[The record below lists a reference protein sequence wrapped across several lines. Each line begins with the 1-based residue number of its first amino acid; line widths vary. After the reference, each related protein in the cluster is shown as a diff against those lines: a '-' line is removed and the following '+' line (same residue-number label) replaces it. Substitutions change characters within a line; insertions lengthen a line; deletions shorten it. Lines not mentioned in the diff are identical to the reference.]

1 MNIVGTIVG
10 MTLMASA
17 SPMVMNMAI
26 APAEASKRAQNFGI
40 AESAAVVY
48 AAQHEGTAT
57 SPVAAGDC
65 EPTLL
70 TVGAWQVTCSYPP
83 LADNAP
89 YTQSVTRGFRVLTQP
104 LGNSG
109 NTFAIDAPAS
119 FSIWQCPPSDPFGVE
134 GFNDQTGGWC
144 VPTPLTH
151 WGKQFP
157 IEPENWVYDLSP
169 WFTGSATGPQ
179 G

>member
-1 MNIVGTIVG
+1 M
-10 MTLMASA
+10 LMDMS
-17 SPMVMNMAI
+17 I
-26 APAEASKRAQNFGI
+26 APVIAQKRAQNFGI

-65 EPTLL
+65 KPELL
-70 TVGAWQVTCSYPP
+70 TVGAWQVTCSYGT
-83 LADNAP
+83 DN
-89 YTQSVTRGFRVLTQP
+89 YRQSVTRGFRVLTQP
-104 LGNSG
+104 ASNSG
-109 NTFAIDAPAS
+109 NSFAMDAPAS
-119 FSIWQCPPSDPFGVE
+119 FSIWQCPPADPFGVE

>member
-1 MNIVGTIVG
+1 MNLASTIVG
-10 MTLMASA
+10 VTIMGAA
-17 SPMVMNMAI
+17 APGVMQMSI
-26 APAEASKRAQNFGI
+26 APFEAQKRAQNFGI

-70 TVGAWQVTCSYPP
+70 TVGAWQVTCSYGT
-83 LADNAP
+83 DN
-89 YTQSVTRGFRVLTQP
+89 YRQSVTRGFRVLTQP
-104 LGNSG
+104 SGNSG
-109 NTFAIDAPAS
+109 NSFAMDAPAS
-119 FSIWQCPPSDPFGVE
+119 FSIWQCPPADPFGVE

>member
-1 MNIVGTIVG
+1 MGAAAPG
-10 MTLMASA
+10 
-17 SPMVMNMAI
+17 VMQMSI
-26 APAEASKRAQNFGI
+26 APLEAQKRAQNFGI

-57 SPVAAGDC
+57 SPVAAGDG

-70 TVGAWQVTCSYPP
+70 TVGAWQVTCSYGN
-83 LADNAP
+83 DN
-89 YTQSVTRGFRVLTQP
+89 YRQSVTRGFRVLTQP
-104 LGNSG
+104 SG
-109 NTFAIDAPAS
+109 NNDNTFSVDAPAS
-119 FSIWQCPPSDPFGVE
+119 FSIWQCPPDDPFGVE
-134 GFNDQTGGWC
+134 GFNDRTNGWC

>member
-1 MNIVGTIVG
+1 MGAAAPG
-10 MTLMASA
+10 
-17 SPMVMNMAI
+17 VMQMSI
-26 APAEASKRAQNFGI
+26 APLEAQKRAQNFGI

-70 TVGAWQVTCSYPP
+70 TVGAWQVTCSYG
-83 LADNAP
+83 ADN
-89 YTQSVTRGFRVLTQP
+89 YRQSVTRGFRVLTQP
-104 LGNSG
+104 SG
-109 NTFAIDAPAS
+109 NNDNTFSVDAPAS
-119 FSIWQCPPSDPFGVE
+119 FSIWQCPPDDPFGVE
-134 GFNDQTGGWC
+134 GFNDRTNGWC

>member
-1 MNIVGTIVG
+1 MNIVSSIVG
-10 MTLMASA
+10 LSIMGAA
-17 SPMVMNMAI
+17 APGVMQMSI
-26 APAEASKRAQNFGI
+26 APVEAQKRAQNFGI

-57 SPVAAGDC
+57 SPVTAGDC

-70 TVGAWQVTCSYPP
+70 TVGAWQVTCSYG
-83 LADNAP
+83 ADN
-89 YTQSVTRGFRVLTQP
+89 YRQSVTRGFRVLTQP
-104 LGNSG
+104 PGNSG
-109 NTFAIDAPAS
+109 NTFSVNAPAS
-119 FSIWQCPPSDPFGVE
+119 FSIWQCPPADPFGVE
-134 GFNDQTGGWC
+134 GFNTQTGGWC

-157 IEPENWVYDLSP
+157 IEPEDWVYDLSP

>member
-1 MNIVGTIVG
+1 MNLASTIVG
-10 MTLMASA
+10 VTIMGAA
-17 SPMVMNMAI
+17 APGVMQMSI
-26 APAEASKRAQNFGI
+26 APFEAQKRAQNFGI

-57 SPVAAGDC
+57 SPVAAGEC
-65 EPTLL
+65 EPELL
-70 TVGAWQVTCSYPP
+70 TVGAWQVTCSYGT
-83 LADNAP
+83 DN
-89 YTQSVTRGFRVLTQP
+89 YRQSVTRGFRILTQP
-104 LGNSG
+104 ASNSG
-109 NTFAIDAPAS
+109 NSFAMDAPAS
-119 FSIWQCPPSDPFGVE
+119 FSIWQCPPADPFGVE

>member
-1 MNIVGTIVG
+1 MGAAAPG
-10 MTLMASA
+10 
-17 SPMVMNMAI
+17 VMQMSI
-26 APAEASKRAQNFGI
+26 APFEAQKRAQNFGI

-57 SPVAAGDC
+57 SPVPAGDC

-70 TVGAWQVTCSYPP
+70 TIGAWQVTCSYGT
-83 LADNAP
+83 DNYRQA
-89 YTQSVTRGFRVLTQP
+89 VTRGFRVLTQP
-104 LGNSG
+104 PAGTG
-109 NTFAIDAPAS
+109 NTFAMDAPAS
-119 FSIWQCPPSDPFGVE
+119 FSIWQCPPADPFGVE

>member
-1 MNIVGTIVG
+1 MNIVSTMVSLSIAGTA
-10 MTLMASA
+10 M
-17 SPMVMNMAI
+17 PMVAQMTMSPVI
-26 APAEASKRAQNFGI
+26 AQKRADNFGI

-57 SPVAAGDC
+57 SPITAGDC

-70 TVGAWQVTCSYPP
+70 TVGAWQVTCSYGEN
-83 LADNAP
+83 DFR
-89 YTQSVTRGFRVLTQP
+89 QSVTRGFRTLLP
-104 LGNSG
+104 PPSGGGNQ
-109 NTFAIDAPAS
+109 FAMDTPAS
-119 FSIWQCPPSDPFGVE
+119 FSIWQCPPADPFGVE

-157 IEPENWVYDLSP
+157 IEPENWVYDLSD

>member
-1 MNIVGTIVG
+1 MVGLSIAGTA
-10 MTLMASA
+10 M
-17 SPMVMNMAI
+17 PMVAQMTMSPVI
-26 APAEASKRAQNFGI
+26 AQKRADNFGI

-57 SPVAAGDC
+57 SPVAAGAC

-70 TVGAWQVTCSYPP
+70 TVGAWQVTCSYGEN
-83 LADNAP
+83 DFR
-89 YTQSVTRGFRVLTQP
+89 QSVTRGFRTLLP
-104 LGNSG
+104 PPSGGGNQ
-109 NTFAIDAPAS
+109 FAMDAPAS
-119 FSIWQCPPSDPFGVE
+119 FSIWQCPPADPFGVE

>member
-1 MNIVGTIVG
+1 MNIESSMVGLSIMG
-10 MTLMASA
+10 AA
-17 SPMVMNMAI
+17 APGVMQMSI
-26 APAEASKRAQNFGI
+26 APLEAQKRAQNFGI

-70 TVGAWQVTCSYPP
+70 TVGAWQVTCSYG
-83 LADNAP
+83 ADN
-89 YTQSVTRGFRVLTQP
+89 YRQSVTRGFRVLTQP
-104 LGNSG
+104 SG
-109 NTFAIDAPAS
+109 NNDNTFSVDAPAS
-119 FSIWQCPPSDPFGVE
+119 FSIWQCPPDDPFGVE
-134 GFNDQTGGWC
+134 GFNDRTNGWC

>member
-1 MNIVGTIVG
+1 MNLASTIVG
-10 MTLMASA
+10 VTIMGAA
-17 SPMVMNMAI
+17 APGVMQMSI
-26 APAEASKRAQNFGI
+26 APFEAQKRAQNFGI

-70 TVGAWQVTCSYPP
+70 TVGAWQVTCSYGEGEYEQ
-83 LADNAP
+83 A
-89 YTQSVTRGFRVLTQP
+89 VTRGFRVLTQP
-104 LGNSG
+104 PGNSG
-109 NTFAIDAPAS
+109 NTFAMDAPAS
-119 FSIWQCPPSDPFGVE
+119 FSIWQCPPADPFGVE

>member
-1 MNIVGTIVG
+1 MNIIGTMVG

-26 APAEASKRAQNFGI
+26 APAEATKRAQNFGI

-57 SPVAAGDC
+57 SPVTAGDC

-70 TVGAWQVTCSYPP
+70 TVGAWQVTCSYGT
-83 LADNAP
+83 DN
-89 YTQSVTRGFRVLTQP
+89 YRQSVTRGFRVLTQP
-104 LGNSG
+104 AGNSS
-109 NTFAIDAPAS
+109 NTFAMDAPAS
-119 FSIWQCPPSDPFGVE
+119 FSIWQCPPADPFGVE

>member
-1 MNIVGTIVG
+1 MVGLSIMG
-10 MTLMASA
+10 AA
-17 SPMVMNMAI
+17 APGVMQMSI
-26 APAEASKRAQNFGI
+26 APLEAQKRAQNFGI

-70 TVGAWQVTCSYPP
+70 TVGAWQVTCSYG
-83 LADNAP
+83 ADN
-89 YTQSVTRGFRVLTQP
+89 YRQSVTRGFRVLTQP
-104 LGNSG
+104 SG
-109 NTFAIDAPAS
+109 NNDNTFSVDAPAS
-119 FSIWQCPPSDPFGVE
+119 FSIWQCPPDDPFGVE
-134 GFNDQTGGWC
+134 GFNDRTNGWC